1 MNNYFLNFLFKLFH
15 YICSFFSFLSKFL
28 MKAIEKG
35 FFLCK
40 NQEKNTKFKFKENHN
55 IMNRKYIITNG
66 FSLKCI

>member
-1 MNNYFLNFLFKLFH
+1 
-15 YICSFFSFLSKFL
+15 